1 MSGLQDYGDHDGL
14 GLADLV
20 RRGEVSPQEL
30 VEAALAAMDRLNPQ
44 LNAVVRRFDETARA
58 AAEGPLPDGP
68 FQGVPFLVK
77 DLLVSVAG
85 VPTDCGSRYFQ
96 GWTRD
101 HDSEIVKRW
110 RAAGLI
116 FVGKSNTPELGANGA
131 TEPVFGGATKNPWNP
146 GHTPGGSTGGGA
158 AAVAAGI
165 VPLAHANDAGGS
177 IRGPASCCGL
187 VGLKPTRGRNS
198 LAPDAGEYWNG
209 LVAEHVVSR
218 SLRDTA
224 ALLDATAGPVPGD
237 PHVAPA
243 PERPYLKELNRPAGR
258 LRIGFATSGPKGEA
272 FHPECLAGLKKTA
285 ALLET
290 LGHDVEEAAPRW
302 DADLLGEALMAI
314 FAVAV
319 ARDVAEREAATAIPP
334 SNEVLEKNCL
344 WLFEKGKALS
354 AIELSQAVSKLNQV
368 SRQFAPFFEDYD
380 CWLTPTMAQ
389 LPPEE
394 GHLNADVDDVPQFF
408 ERLWH
413 FNPLNSVYNVTGLP
427 AISLP
432 LQMSESGLPIGMML
446 GAGFGRE
453 DLLFRLSAQLE
464 EAAPWRDR
472 HPPISLW
479 SETA

>member
-1 MSGLQDYGDHDGL
+1 
-14 GLADLV
+14 
-20 RRGEVSPQEL
+20 
-30 VEAALAAMDRLNPQ
+30 
-44 LNAVVRRFDETARA
+44 
-58 AAEGPLPDGP
+58 
-68 FQGVPFLVK
+68 
-77 DLLVSVAG
+77 
-85 VPTDCGSRYFQ
+85 
-96 GWTRD
+96 
-101 HDSEIVKRW
+101 
-110 RAAGLI
+110 
-116 FVGKSNTPELGANGA
+116 
-131 TEPVFGGATKNPWNP
+131 
-146 GHTPGGSTGGGA
+146 
-158 AAVAAGI
+158 VAAGI
-165 VPLAHANDAGGS
+165 VPAAHANDAGGS

-243 PERPYLKELNRPAGR
+243 PARPYLEELGRPAGP
-258 LRIGFATSGPKGEA
+258 LRIGFASAGPKGLA
-272 FHPECLAGLKKTA
+272 FDPECRAATEKTA
-285 ALLET
+285 ALLES
-290 LGHDVEEAAPRW
+290 LGHKVEEAAPQW

-319 ARDVAEREAATAIPP
+319 ARDVADREAATGIPP

-344 WLFEKGKALS
+344 WLYEKGRALS
-354 AIELSQAVSKLNQV
+354 AIDLSRAVGKLNRV
-368 SRQFAPFFEDYD
+368 SRQIAPFFADYD

-389 LPPEE
+389 LPPKE
-394 GHLNADVDDVPQFF
+394 GYLFADVDDVEGFF

-413 FNPLNSVYNVTGLP
+413 FNPLNTVYNVTGLP

-432 LQMSESGLPIGMML
+432 LHMSKSGLPIGMML
-446 GAGFGRE
+446 GAAFGRE

-472 HPPISLW
+472 HPPISIWRALPD
-479 SETA
+479 